1 MHAMGDGF
9 GYQHGISVEIGN
21 MKPPKVESKNKQKKK
36 KKQKMQLD
44 TKIYEFPVLNSA
56 NTGILTKSNS
66 DLVVLRFLEKE
77 IINSK

>member
-1 MHAMGDGF
+1 
-9 GYQHGISVEIGN
+9 
-21 MKPPKVESKNKQKKK
+21 
-36 KKQKMQLD
+36 MQLD

>member
-9 GYQHGISVEIGN
+9 GYQHGISVEIGH
-21 MKPPKVESKNKQKKK
+21 MKPPKVDSKSKQK

-44 TKIYEFPVLNSA
+44 TKIYDFPVLNTV
-56 NTGILTKSNS
+56 NTGILAKSNS

-77 IINSK
+77 INNSK